1 MKEDSA
7 GRFWLKL
14 FGAIIAFGIA
24 GLIVMAV
31 LSAAWYAWGAI
42 GAFLFIAAVGLLFA
56 WIYDRRQAREYE
68 DLA

>member
-1 MKEDSA
+1 MKEDSP

-14 FGAIIAFGIA
+14 FGAIIAFGVA

-31 LSAAWYAWGAI
+31 LSAAWYAWGFL
-42 GAFLFIAAVGLLFA
+42 GAFLFIAVVGLAFA
-56 WIYDRRQAREYE
+56 WIYDRRQEREYE